1 MPVPDPFIPPPYTW
15 TPVPG
20 TDNVEIYHI
29 VRKPSVLCSN
39 TYIIKAPEL
48 FIVIDPGTDPE
59 QIEHGRQVVLEKRQG
74 KAIPV
79 FLFLTHCH
87 IDHFLAV
94 NLLMDQTFN
103 GQFICHP
110 LAADAIETKD
120 ENLTLANMNGS
131 VLPICKVRDCFFH
144 DKDHPIPA
152 EESPLTVESG
162 IVELDDGQ
170 VIPCNIVPLGGND
183 RIEIFQTPGHSPDS
197 ITYVVGR
204 FMYTGDLHVATT
216 PGIAGKNGWDNMAL
230 VSSIRAM
237 IDVGRKR
244 EIAHI
249 LPGHGK
255 VIDFEKATNIFLKEA
270 DEALHLTSLALFDR
284 ERSLYL
290 SEYAIVLLEETSSI
304 FSIIAARLLKV
315 SYYLDMLGEHDRAQS
330 IPRIIDTDMLDRTVD
345 EFHTYIREL
354 KGARGAP
361 VISKAVQFS
370 RKVNRIFEPEKISH
384 LFDPCFLRRIKSLL
398 ADFVNVVYGIRFRD
412 QETTFGLNTAV
423 QEALASLKKDPAE
436 SERIFETLDD
446 DREFI
451 DELTRRIAYTPLF
464 SGTRFTFSRSE
475 EELDVTADR
484 LMFQD
489 MLNALLEQLAIAD
502 IDHISLE
509 TGRGETG
516 AAALSVTCGGNAKPF
531 ALRESKVLYL
541 KHSMKIAGGEFEKI
555 IDRER
560 ELYRFIFS

>member
-1 MPVPDPFIPPPYTW
+1 MPVTDPFIPPPYTW
-15 TPVPG
+15 SAVPG
-20 TDNVEIYHI
+20 TDNVEIYPI

-59 QIEHGRQVVLEKRQG
+59 QIEHGRQVISEKRQG
-74 KAIPV
+74 RPIPV

-110 LAADAIETKD
+110 LAADAIEAKD

-131 VLPICKVRDCFFH
+131 ALPMCKVRDRFFQ
-144 DKDHPIPA
+144 DEDHPVST
-152 EESPLTVESG
+152 EDRPLPVESG
-162 IVELDDGQ
+162 IMELDDGQ
-170 VIPCNIVPLGGND
+170 VVPFNIVRVGGND

-216 PGIAGKNGWDNMAL
+216 PGIAGKNGWDNRAL

-237 IDVGRKR
+237 IEVGRRR

-255 VIDFEKATNIFLKEA
+255 VIDFEKATHIFLKEA
-270 DEALHLTSLALFDR
+270 DEAVHLNSLALFDR

-290 SEYAIVLLEETSSI
+290 SEYATVLLEETSSI

-315 SYYLDMLGEHDRAQS
+315 SYYLDMLGEHDHAQS
-330 IPRIIDTDMLDRTVD
+330 IPNIIDTDMLDHMVD
-345 EFHTYIREL
+345 EFHTYILEL

-370 RKVNRIFEPEKISH
+370 RKVNQIFEPEKISH

-398 ADFVNVVYGIRFRD
+398 SDFVNVVYGIRFRD
-412 QETTFGLNTAV
+412 QETDFDLNTAV
-423 QEALASLKKDPAE
+423 EETLESLKKNPAE
-436 SERIFETLDD
+436 SDRIFETLDD

-451 DELTRRIAYTPLF
+451 DELARRIAYTPLF
-464 SGTRFTFSRSE
+464 SGTRFSFSRTE
-475 EELDVTADR
+475 EELNITADR

-489 MLNALLEQLAIAD
+489 LLNALLEQFAIGEIDAIDLA
-502 IDHISLE
+502 
-509 TGRGETG
+509 TGRDEDG
-516 AAALSVTCGGNAKPF
+516 AAILSVTCGPGTKPF
-531 ALRESKVLYL
+531 ALRESKALYL
-541 KHSMKIAGGEFEKI
+541 RHSLKIAGGAFEKI
-555 IDRER
+555 TSGEN
-560 ELYRFIFS
+560 ELYHFIFS

>member
-1 MPVPDPFIPPPYTW
+1 MTDQFIPPPYTW
-15 TPVPG
+15 TAVPG
-20 TDNVEIYHI
+20 TKNVDIYHI

-39 TYIIKAPEL
+39 TYIIKAPDL
-48 FIVIDPGTDPE
+48 FVVIDPGTDPE
-59 QIEHGRQVVLEKRQG
+59 QIAHGRQVILEKRQG
-74 KAIPV
+74 QVIPV

-94 NLLMDQTFN
+94 NLLMDQAFN

-110 LAADAIETKD
+110 LAADAIEARD

-131 VLPICKVRDCFFH
+131 VLPICKVRERLFQDG
-144 DKDHPIPA
+144 DGPIPD
-152 EESPLTVESG
+152 EEVALSVESG

-170 VIPCNIVPLGGND
+170 VIPCNIVDLGGGD

-197 ITYVVGR
+197 VTYVVGQ

-216 PGIAGKNGWDNMAL
+216 PGIAGKNGWDNNAL
-230 VSSIRAM
+230 VSSISTM
-237 IDVGRKR
+237 IAVGKKR
-244 EIAHI
+244 EVVHI

-255 VIDFEKATNIFLKEA
+255 VIDFEKATNMFLKEA
-270 DEALHLTSLALFDR
+270 AEARHLDSLALFDR

-315 SYYLDMLGEHDRAQS
+315 SYYLEMLGEHDHAES
-330 IPRIIDTDMLDRTVD
+330 IPKIIDTDMLDQLVD
-345 EFHTYIREL
+345 EFHAYIEEL
-354 KGARGAP
+354 KGLRGAP

-370 RKVNRIFEPEKISH
+370 RKVNKVFEPEKISH

-398 ADFVNVVYGIRFRD
+398 SDFVNVVYGIRFLD
-412 QETTFGLNTAV
+412 QETSFGLNTAV
-423 QEALASLKKDPAE
+423 RETLAALKRNPTE
-436 SERIFETLDD
+436 SDRIFETLDD

-464 SGTRFTFSRSE
+464 ANIRFSFSGPE
-475 EELDVTADR
+475 ADLIITADR

-489 MLNALLEQLAIAD
+489 LLNALLEQFAISE
-502 IDHISLE
+502 IDHIDLE
-509 TGRGETG
+509 TGRDENG
-516 AAALSVTCGGNAKPF
+516 AAILSVAPGHDAGPF
-531 ALRESKVLYL
+531 SLRDSKALYMR
-541 KHSMKIAGGEFEKI
+541 HSMKIAGGSFEAVTSGGK
-555 IDRER
+555 
-560 ELYRFIFS
+560 ELYRFLFS